1 MPVLLADELMSP
13 PPNKELIFPNYNYTL
28 EKMPFMQQLSQRMKL
43 FSSHQNIFKDKKK
56 MESSFR
62 HPQNGAT
69 SNKVDRKIRGDKAMK
84 KGG

>member
-43 FSSHQNIFKDKKK
+43 FSSHQNIFKDNKKNGIQL
-56 MESSFR
+56 SSPPKWLQQEQR
-62 HPQNGAT
+62 E
-69 SNKVDRKIRGDKAMK
+69 
-84 KGG
+84 KG